1 MRRQKIIWV
10 LYRKKTLE
18 VMLRGESRRI
28 TQVSHIPGVYDES
41 HNSNIQ
47 VDNSNNVKCQLD
59 ATGLFYW
66 CILSS
71 TFFGY
76 IRPSSRALDVEL
88 QHMVFCTEFLDGWW
102 SWEPLRRSYVR
113 CGWCRAAPFAPYTR
127 PKQRISRPSP
137 IQKLGAENHMLQLNI
152 HCS

>member
-59 ATGLFYW
+59 ATGLFY
-66 CILSS
+66 
-71 TFFGY
+71 
-76 IRPSSRALDVEL
+76 
-88 QHMVFCTEFLDGWW
+88 
-102 SWEPLRRSYVR
+102 
-113 CGWCRAAPFAPYTR
+113 
-127 PKQRISRPSP
+127 
-137 IQKLGAENHMLQLNI
+137 
-152 HCS
+152 